1 MGGPFMVEIVFCRVT
16 RRGRKK
22 KAGMN
27 KLAREN
33 CRNDGPMGGGFVP
46 PDTLKITLDLSD
58 TGPVFS
64 ALDDMMMKMMEDDE
78 RARIGGRT
86 QDNSAAK
93 VALKKLLKSGIPGIE
108 AMFGAEDPT
117 PKFGKKGSSKKGFHK
132 MTDASKK
139 KFMNAIFGE
148 EGTQIDSSTAA
159 ALLAATCSGGNADIG
174 NKLAELL
181 MPELDEKVD
190 PAMMAALMAACS
202 VIQTGANTEE
212 VLNIM
217 KLELAASGLSEEEIL
232 EKAKLLMRAF
242 GKEEAGS
249 TAEFMLMS
257 KQTNAALVKSGLPP
271 KDFTLIVLAHKAL
284 AACGTSSENV
294 AKILMVFSVLG
305 KKGANPAHVAS
316 SMKNL
321 GAMSD
326 EAKADCKEK
335 ILKSWG
341 NNKFGKSDVQ
351 GTVRMHQ
358 ALDNENEPGW
368 AEVKNLK
375 DIVGGVSPTSPEAIE
390 LNLARAIKAGG
401 LKKDDIGRALMAL
414 KAVTV
419 LGIDLVKLSKIIFLE
434 KTICESGVP
443 ASEVARVLNDGLM
456 PPEAISALVSSV
468 APKLNEDGCKPADVD
483 GSVTLYNNLK
493 FKSNIPTE
501 IIEFVDKTLI
511 QVRCSLEDVA
521 DNMISSLCARGE
533 KTARIIGQVTETL
546 KNTGATAHVVAT
558 TLMPPLV
565 EMTGESEASLIRTIA
580 RNLKEVDYEA
590 EDVKSAITEL
600 VLKII
605 DNDMSQYVDSVKALE
620 DSLKDMGMFA
630 NEVQEYIKANIPSPP
645 TPPEEIERRAQ
656 MAAELARLE
665 AEEAER
671 ERLKALKE
679 ADPGAYDRE
688 MRAKLADLKESDPA
702 AYEAEMKKM
711 GKSELDRLL
720 SKADSRRGSL
730 LPGQTRSRAGSIV
743 IGTGSRRGSC
753 SGTGTNRAT
762 VAMVTDDPEH
772 KSAMKE
778 QLANAFGGEESAH
791 SATNGFASA
800 AGGGAGASAGVAAAA
815 AAAGVDTATQQKLQ
829 KLAQSDP
836 VAYEKEM
843 KKLGAAALANVD
855 AATQERLAK
864 LKESDP
870 AAYEKEIKKLGA
882 AVAAGAPGVA
892 AAGGAGGAGGVV
904 NGGSAGAGG
913 AGGAGGRA
921 AAGVAGAAAI
931 AGVDKATGEKLQKMK
946 ESDPAAYEAE
956 LKKIGEKAVAGMDK
970 ATQER
975 MAKLK
980 ASDPAAYEREL
991 KKLGSVAA
999 AGGQPAGGKPQVA
1012 FANGLNG
1019 SVGAGGGS
1027 LPAGTKIEAGADGQ
1041 VTLGGTKLPPGA
1053 AVVTNADGSKS
1064 IQVTAEQ
1071 EELVAK
1077 MLASGMDEATAYQ
1090 YLQQLCGA
1098 GVAGKGITP
1107 EAKALMEQ
1115 ILASNGSKEEIASRV
1130 EALLAGSELSSS
1142 RGVNGGIDGT
1152 NLSEAR
1158 GRRGGLPMD
1167 PMARPGQQ
1175 GGSLADRIRAR
1186 NAAKEGAE
1194 DGTGRGSVKRQ
1205 SDIQREKKKS
1215 RQEEREEEK
1224 ARKASYY
1231 RRVTGLRKAKVPM
1244 MVYSCGGFSRCF
1256 RVCRFYDVEGPPVG
1270 VEYEAPTPV
1279 TTRNL

>member
-778 QLANAFGGEESAH
+778 QLANAFGGEECD
-791 SATNGFASA
+791 TNGY
-800 AGGGAGASAGVAAAA
+800 
-815 AAAGVDTATQQKLQ
+815 DDDEEETNQKN
-829 KLAQSDP
+829 LA
-836 VAYEKEM
+836 
-843 KKLGAAALANVD
+843 
-855 AATQERLAK
+855 
-864 LKESDP
+864 
-870 AAYEKEIKKLGA
+870 
-882 AVAAGAPGVA
+882 
-892 AAGGAGGAGGVV
+892 
-904 NGGSAGAGG
+904 
-913 AGGAGGRA
+913 
-921 AAGVAGAAAI
+921 
-931 AGVDKATGEKLQKMK
+931 
-946 ESDPAAYEAE
+946 
-956 LKKIGEKAVAGMDK
+956 
-970 ATQER
+970 
-975 MAKLK
+975 
-980 ASDPAAYEREL
+980 
-991 KKLGSVAA
+991 
-999 AGGQPAGGKPQVA
+999 
-1012 FANGLNG
+1012 
-1019 SVGAGGGS
+1019 GS

-1041 VTLGGTKLPPGA
+1041 VTLGGTKLPQGA

-1098 GVAGKGITP
+1098 GVAGKGKTLCNAGGAVSFRTAEESVENAKELLNAFDRAIQKHKNRPKIEVPKLTP

-1142 RGVNGGIDGT
+1142 RGVNGGIDGNKKEKIPVSGPVRKAYIMLDESYEAMQPGSGPRRQGSWREKEVARRKNHNLGLAHHLGRRRQSWMSEAEELLRLQYRASLDRIMKMSIYDNKSSYDIQFMVNEFMFNSA